1 MRMIAMLIS
10 IVSYIGLGLAYHCS
24 KKSVLIKALGI
35 LAYLAFVVAL
45 GVICE
50 KL

>member
-1 MRMIAMLIS
+1 MLAMLIS
-10 IVSYIGLGLAYHCS
+10 IVSYIGLGFAYYYS
-24 KKSVLIKALGI
+24 KKSVLIKALGV

-50 KL
+50 EL

>member
-1 MRMIAMLIS
+1 MLAMLIS
-10 IVSYIGLGLAYHCS
+10 IVSYVGLGFAYHYC
-24 KKSVLIKALGI
+24 KRPILIKALGI

-50 KL
+50 EL